1 MDYPLKAK
9 FSNLKP
15 KPYHLDL
22 FDCTVSVVIGD
33 AWQEK
38 AHPSIRHISGS
49 MDYILPFLRIFD
61 HNSWCRAGKKDI
73 REETSELSKFP
84 DPGSA

>member
-1 MDYPLKAK
+1 MDNPLKAK

-49 MDYILPFLRIFD
+49 MDYISLFEESLIIIVGAGQVKRISVRKLR
-61 HNSWCRAGKKDI
+61 S
-73 REETSELSKFP
+73 
-84 DPGSA
+84 